1 MLFKEGEIER
11 PHPDTE
17 KRLADKNNIYATPY
31 SNIKLFC
38 LGGKVTTKERIAS
51 KEFEEI
57 MDKVMIAGKIDSIE
71 DFDFLINKTA
81 KIEKPCY
88 KKLEFL
94 AKKIIQKEFGFSD
107 DIMDNIEGKILGISK
122 ESMECIAEDFEVDEN
137 GNVEKVK
144 LTEEEQ
150 NILHKEIEIR
160 KIINSMIMGGG
171 YKLFDVLKD
180 FKEEIDEINPELYFL
195 YNKIN
200 ANSGLIIWKM
210 HPYSLFERAP
220 VGSVKLKIK
229 EENGIKISKVEAV
242 ACNFPVLLH
251 ELAKGAMEYLF
262 AIRLSVFSENLRKS
276 ITDEADS
283 YEDEHFHKLLGPQ
296 VWKQIFYGIEIALD
310 EYLEQNTL
318 FDIEN
323 KREMLPLI
331 INKIATLDAKIFIE
345 LIDDMLNPGESI
357 KNKRE
362 IPLERIKK
370 MIHSINMDIKKFLE
384 YQLDI
389 NQNSAHLVDDK
400 CDYVEK
406 NYFTMSKKELSKELS
421 DALIEEN
428 FELAIKLRDL
438 IHKK

>member
-17 KRLADKNNIYATPY
+17 KRLADRNNKYATPY

-38 LGGKVTTKERIAS
+38 LGREVTTKERIAS

-57 MDKVMIAGKIDSIE
+57 MDKVIIAGKIDSIE
-71 DFDFLINKTA
+71 DFDVLINKVA
-81 KIEKPCY
+81 KLEKSCY

-94 AKKIIQKEFGFSD
+94 AKKIIQKEFGLSD
-107 DIMDNIEGKILGISK
+107 DVMENIEGRVLGMSK
-122 ESMECIAEDFEVDEN
+122 ESMECIAEDFEIDEN
-137 GNVEKVK
+137 GNIEKVK
-144 LTEEEQ
+144 LTEEEKK
-150 NILHKEIEIR
+150 ILPKEIEIR

-171 YKLFDVLKD
+171 YKLFEVLKE
-180 FKEEIDEINPELYFL
+180 FKEEIDEINPELYYL

-220 VGSVKLKIK
+220 VGSVKLKVK
-229 EENGIKISKVEAV
+229 EDNDIKISKVEAV

-262 AIRLSVFSENLRKS
+262 AIRLSGFSENLRKS

-296 VWKQIFYGIEIALD
+296 IWKQIFYGIEIALD

-331 INKIATLDAKIFIE
+331 INKIATLDAKNFIE
-345 LIDDMLNPGESI
+345 LINDMLNPGEAI
-357 KNKRE
+357 KNKRQ
-362 IPLERIKK
+362 IPLERIKI
-370 MIHSINMDIKKFLE
+370 MIHSINMDIKNFLE
-384 YQLDI
+384 YQLDV
-389 NQNSAHLVDDK
+389 NQNSAQVIEDRDD
-400 CDYVEK
+400 CVEK
-406 NYFTMSKKELSKELS
+406 NYSTMSKKELSNELS
-421 DALIEEN
+421 EALAEEN

-438 IHKK
+438 INKK